1 LTAGKISQL
10 NRGIKGNIVVKAF
23 WENWNTKKEKKD
35 PSEETEKRFNVES
48 FTTLIKEK
56 VNKANMEKVYSKSKK
71 TMSTLIKKIPM
82 KNSSSN
88 KNEADEPKSR
98 KGIGRKMVVM
108 TLLMVTVP
116 LLVSNVASLT
126 YMNQN
131 YEKEMEINNGVL
143 AGAIADQVSA
153 FIERGYNVTEQL
165 AVNNDVREYNG
176 LAQSSV
182 LSSTARSHDY
192 FDLIFVVD
200 DTGMQTARSAGRLG
214 DSSDRFWYTKTKD
227 EKVKWVSDSYYSQN
241 GGIPVTTIAMPVY
254 NQNLTFLGV
263 IGSDIKLTALQELV
277 AEHSEGSKMVFI
289 VDGQGTVIANKNYNM
304 VMEMFNYVTMTKQVF
319 RKDATGKPILDAS
332 GNQIVNDVPIQA
344 PEELSEMVKKALA
357 GENGFESY
365 TDLEG
370 VEVVS
375 AYRPIE
381 LPGESASW
389 AVITI
394 ESKDDAM
401 AFINNTVYFSIAI
414 AVIALIAAM
423 ILVSLFARS
432 ISQPIKTSSQYLNR
446 IAHGDFTVDVD
457 QKLLNRQD
465 EIGTI
470 SNGINE
476 MKNSLRHLVQEIT
489 ETSNGINSQV
499 EASMNSIIELNT
511 NLESVSATT
520 EELAAGNQETAA
532 ATEEMAAASSEIE
545 KAVNSIAER
554 SQHGAIAARETAERA
569 DRTQKK
575 VKEAQEKSEVIFVKT
590 KADLEKAIEASK
602 VVGQIRVLSDAILQI
617 TAQTNLLALNAAIEA
632 ARAGDAGRGFSVV
645 ADEIRKLAEQSKDAA
660 TKIQDVTS
668 KVTTSVEHLSGSSN
682 QLLSYVEHD
691 VQNDYQSMLGVAAT
705 YNEDAR
711 YFDDLVTEFSATSE
725 ELLAS
730 IESVVAAIDG
740 VASAANESASGTSDI
755 AEKISESTMKSSQ
768 VMEEM
773 EKTKKQSQNL
783 KNETKKFK
791 L

>member
-1 LTAGKISQL
+1 V
-10 NRGIKGNIVVKAF
+10 NAF
-23 WENWNTKKEKKD
+23 WEKLKTAKKKVPRVQK
-35 PSEETEKRFNVES
+35 EKRFEVKS
-48 FTTLIKEK
+48 LLKAGKDKKE
-56 VNKANMEKVYSKSKK
+56 NKSKKAESKSKGRISSLFRK
-71 TMSTLIKKIPM
+71 NAAKKGSE
-82 KNSSSN
+82 NN
-88 KNEADEPKSR
+88 NAVVEAKSR
-98 KGIGRKMVVM
+98 KSIGKKMVVM
-108 TLLMVTVP
+108 TLLMVTIP
-116 LLVSNVASLT
+116 LLVSNIASLT

-131 YEKEMEINNGVL
+131 YVKEMEANNDVL
-143 AGAIADQVSA
+143 AEAIADQVSA
-153 FIERGYNVTEQL
+153 FIERGFNVTEQL

-182 LSSTARSHDY
+182 LSSTARDHDY

-200 DTGMQTARSAGRLG
+200 EDGMQTARSKGRLG
-214 DSSDRFWYTKTKD
+214 NSSDRFWYTKTRD

-263 IGSDIKLTALQELV
+263 IGSDIKLTALQDLI
-277 AEHSEGSKMVFI
+277 AEHSEGSKLAFI
-289 VDGQGTVIANKNYNM
+289 IDGQGTVLAHKNYNM
-304 VMEMFNYVTMTKQVF
+304 VKEMFNYVTMTKQVL
-319 RKDATGKPILDAS
+319 RKDAYGKPALDES
-332 GNQIVNDVPIQA
+332 GVQIVNEVPVQA
-344 PEELSEMVKKALA
+344 PAELNEMAKKALA
-357 GENGFESY
+357 GESGFESY
-365 TDLEG
+365 TDLDG

-375 AYRPIE
+375 AYRPIT
-381 LPGESASW
+381 LPGESVSW

-394 ESKDDAM
+394 ESKDEAM
-401 AFINNTVYFSIAI
+401 AFINNTIYFSVVI
-414 AVIALIAAM
+414 AVVALIAAVV
-423 ILVSLFARS
+423 IASLFARS
-432 ISQPIKTSSQYLNR
+432 ISRPIKTSSQYLSR

-457 QKLLNRQD
+457 QKLLKRQD

-470 SNGINE
+470 SNGIHE
-476 MKNSLRHLVQEIT
+476 MKNALRNLVGKIT
-489 ETSNGINSQV
+489 ETSNGISAQV
-499 EASMNSIIELNT
+499 ETSMNSIVELNT

-520 EELAAGNQETAA
+520 EELAAGNEETAA
-532 ATEEMAAASSEIE
+532 STEEMAAASSEIE
-545 KAVNSIAER
+545 KAVHSIAER

-569 DRTQKK
+569 DLTQKK
-575 VKEAQEKSEVIFVKT
+575 VKEAQKKSEEIFIET
-590 KADLEKAIEASK
+590 KGDLERAIEGAK
-602 VVGQIRVLSDAILQI
+602 VVDQIRVLSDAILQI

-632 ARAGDAGRGFSVV
+632 ARAGEAGRGFSVV

-668 KVTTSVEHLSGSSN
+668 KVTSSVEHLSGSSN
-682 QLLSYVEHD
+682 QLLSYVEKD
-691 VQNDYQSMLGVAAT
+691 VQSDYQSMLEVAAK

-730 IESVVAAIDG
+730 IESVTAAIDG

-773 EKTKKQSQNL
+773 EKTKDQSQNL
-783 KNETKKFK
+783 KKETRKFR